1 MNYIWV
7 SQKMYAHDMQFGYL
21 ILSYWTEG
29 SGFLSS
35 TYQRETKQGNFYITR
50 KTNFSC
56 VQENN
61 RILIDQIQSLI
72 SLIVDLFIIRNGPRW
87 KKCLCI
93 HKFTLVQCSKFKIV
107 SYWTK
112 GNHVD
117 PFCRTAPQ
125 CFVLVQGWWIDAN
138 FEHCIKSQYLE

>member
-56 VQENN
+56 MQENN
-61 RILIDQIQSLI
+61 RILIGSNTKFDI
-72 SLIVDLFIIRNGPRW
+72 SYSWSFHY
-87 KKCLCI
+87 KE
-93 HKFTLVQCSKFKIV
+93 
-107 SYWTK
+107 WTK
-112 GNHVD
+112 MKKM
-117 PFCRTAPQ
+117 FMYT
-125 CFVLVQGWWIDAN
+125 
-138 FEHCIKSQYLE
+138 

>member
-7 SQKMYAHDMQFGYL
+7 CQKMYAHDMQFWYL

-56 VQENN
+56 MQKKN
-61 RILIDQIQSLI
+61 RILIGSNTKFDI
-72 SLIVDLFIIRNGPRW
+72 SYSWSFHYKERPRW
-87 KKCLCI
+87 KKLFIYKCS
-93 HKFTLVQCSKFKIV
+93 VQNSKLFPIGPKATMLTHFVVLLASASFWRRADDLMLI
-107 SYWTK
+107 S
-112 GNHVD
+112 N
-117 PFCRTAPQ
+117 TA
-125 CFVLVQGWWIDAN
+125 
-138 FEHCIKSQYLE
+138 